1 MIRVLIVD
9 DDVPTRVGIRT
20 ILASDAEIDVVAE
33 ASNGADG
40 CALAAELAPDVVI
53 MDIHLP
59 DIDGIEATR
68 RIRSTPDSDVR
79 VLMLTTFDLDEY
91 VFRSLE
97 AGASGFLLKRTRAEE
112 LIDGVRAVAEGHE
125 LAHAA
130 ATTALVAQFTTP
142 GASVQGERLT
152 DRELDVLALIARGM
166 SNREIADELTVSTET
181 VRTHVKHIYAKWGL
195 RDRAHAVIAAYEYGL
210 GPPRP

>member
-20 ILASDAEIDVVAE
+20 ILASDAEMDVVAE

-68 RIRSTPDSDVR
+68 RILSTPDTEVR

-125 LAHAA
+125 LAHPT
-130 ATTALVAQFTTP
+130 ATTALVAQYTTA
-142 GASVQGERLT
+142 GAAAPGERLT
-152 DRELDVLALIARGM
+152 DRELDVLALVARGM